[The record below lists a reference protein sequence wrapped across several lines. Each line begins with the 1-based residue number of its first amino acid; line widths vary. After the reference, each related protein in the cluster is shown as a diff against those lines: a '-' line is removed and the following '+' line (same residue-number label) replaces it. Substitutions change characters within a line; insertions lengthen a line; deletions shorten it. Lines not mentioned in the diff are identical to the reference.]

1 MKNTSQFIDKIKQ
14 KISDRHLL
22 KHPFYQAWTHGELEL
37 STIKEYAAQY
47 YHHVNAFPRYIS
59 SIHSN
64 CEDLSIRQQLL
75 ENLIEE
81 EQGEENHPELWKR
94 FGEGLGNTRAYM
106 KSVKQM
112 KETKALVSTFFNL
125 TKDSP
130 AHVGL
135 AALLSYE
142 SMVPEVS
149 ESKIEGLKSFYNI
162 NDETSLQFFLV
173 HIKADKIHRE
183 ICFSLLDSICKTNEQ
198 KEDALQAV
206 DSALDV
212 LNGFL
217 TGVQKNFC

>member
-112 KETKALVSTFFNL
+112 LRFALRRDTCV
-125 TKDSP
+125 
-130 AHVGL
+130 
-135 AALLSYE
+135 
-142 SMVPEVS
+142 
-149 ESKIEGLKSFYNI
+149 
-162 NDETSLQFFLV
+162 
-173 HIKADKIHRE
+173 
-183 ICFSLLDSICKTNEQ
+183 
-198 KEDALQAV
+198 
-206 DSALDV
+206 
-212 LNGFL
+212 
-217 TGVQKNFC
+217 

>member
-1 MKNTSQFIDKIKQ
+1 MGVG
-14 KISDRHLL
+14 L
-22 KHPFYQAWTHGELEL
+22 YWQACDTYGRSRNRGDESL
-37 STIKEYAAQY
+37 S
-47 YHHVNAFPRYIS
+47 
-59 SIHSN
+59 
-64 CEDLSIRQQLL
+64 
-75 ENLIEE
+75 
-81 EQGEENHPELWKR
+81 
-94 FGEGLGNTRAYM
+94 GEGLGNTRAYM

-112 KETKALVSTFFNL
+112 KETKVLVSTFFNL